1 MSHFHHGLMVFGLMV
16 FALTTVFRLITC
28 TEVKEIKVSQKFDST
43 GDTFRTTPNP
53 DIDTTTK
60 SPSVGISPGNSSS
73 LPADN
78 TTEGPSH
85 KPPHNL
91 TWEILIA
98 IGCLVTLCA
107 LIVAVV
113 GCHKLLFSRPSTGQ
127 HDVKLEGDE
136 ENIEHHEMD
145 VRDEKRNAEDGE
157 EDTGQHEQDTCNTMI
172 KEDLRKLGDKLEKVE
187 GRMMGMDTKMD
198 DYHDEIAGIL
208 TEQPPS
214 S

>member
-1 MSHFHHGLMVFGLMV
+1 M
-16 FALTTVFRLITC
+16 
-28 TEVKEIKVSQKFDST
+28 
-43 GDTFRTTPNP
+43 
-53 DIDTTTK
+53 
-60 SPSVGISPGNSSS
+60 
-73 LPADN
+73 
-78 TTEGPSH
+78 
-85 KPPHNL
+85 
-91 TWEILIA
+91 
-98 IGCLVTLCA
+98 
-107 LIVAVV
+107 
-113 GCHKLLFSRPSTGQ
+113 
-127 HDVKLEGDE
+127 KLEGDE